1 MKRLFTL
8 FILLISVSV
17 FAQKKIL
24 DHSDYALWNT
34 IKGSTLAPDGAY
46 VLFSLEKG
54 ERDNFLKVKDIGGT
68 TVFEHERSSKGKF
81 TYDSHFVLFT
91 IEAWKD
97 SVTAM
102 KSRKV
107 KKKDLPKD
115 SLGILNLKTN
125 SLTKIGNIKSYKLP
139 EEWSSYVAYQL
150 EEITNENEKNDDE
163 EGEKDS
169 IPEKKEEKKKT
180 KKVGKKTGY
189 HVVLRNLETQKE
201 DTLKFVTHFT
211 FAKKENGLP
220 TPLRES
226 IKMLMQAYLL

>member
-1 MKRLFTL
+1 MKRLVPL
-8 FILLISVSV
+8 FILFISISV
-17 FAQKKIL
+17 FAQKKAL
-24 DHSDYALWNT
+24 DHTDYALWNT
-34 IKGSTLAPDGAY
+34 IKGSTLAPDGSY
-46 VLFSLEKG
+46 VLYSLEKG

-139 EEWSSYVAYQL
+139 EEWSGYVAYQL
-150 EEITNENEKNDDE
+150 EEINKKKEKDE
-163 EGEKDS
+163 DGEEEKDS
-169 IPEKKEEKKKT
+169 IPDKKERKRKPKKLVRKLAIMW
-180 KKVGKKTGY
+180 Y
-189 HVVLRNLETQKE
+189 
-201 DTLKFVTHFT
+201 
-211 FAKKENGLP
+211 
-220 TPLRES
+220 
-226 IKMLMQAYLL
+226 